1 MVFGPKADLQVS
13 LDRDSVLAGETVEA
27 AIRIL
32 GGRKDLAIQE
42 GRLEL
47 LYENE
52 YTYRHRVGSGSTRR
66 TKSSKATD
74 RTVLDSVRFLE
85 AGHVAADTPY
95 DATAS
100 VTVPVSA
107 VPSAEGEI
115 TKVRWRVVAT
125 LARPH
130 AMDVH
135 RRASLTVLS
144 QASGTLDAPDV
155 ETRDDVELS
164 FRLDREHFG
173 PGDSVQGTLVATPL
187 QACQV
192 NEVRV
197 ELVRRE
203 DVPRNEG
210 NTKEVEEG
218 DAILQSDVGLSLGA
232 PHEWPFE
239 FQLPAVVVPCLE
251 TEHSSVTWL
260 LKGIGSRRLRR
271 DYRITQPIDVH
282 SAPHV

>member
-1 MVFGPKADLQVS
+1 VFGPKADLQVS
-13 LDRDSVLAGETVEA
+13 LDRDSVLPGESVEA

-47 LYENE
+47 DYENE
-52 YTYRHRVGSGSTRR
+52 YTYRHRVGTGSTRR
-66 TKSSKATD
+66 TKESNATD
-74 RTVLDSVRFLE
+74 RAVHDSVRFLE

-95 DATAS
+95 EATAS
-100 VTVPVSA
+100 LTVPADA

-125 LARPH
+125 LALPH
-130 AMDVH
+130 RMDVH
-135 RRASLTVLS
+135 RRAPLTVLT
-144 QASGTLDAPDV
+144 QTSGTLDAPDV
-155 ETRDDVELS
+155 ETRDDIELS

-187 QACQV
+187 QACQMG
-192 NEVRV
+192 EVRV

-203 DVPRNEG
+203 NVPRNEG

-218 DAILQSDVGLSLGA
+218 KAILQSDVSLSLGA
-232 PHEWPFE
+232 PHEWPFQ

-260 LKGIGSRRLRR
+260 LRGIGSRRLRR
-271 DYRITQPIDVH
+271 DYRVTQPIDVH
-282 SAPHV
+282 SAPRV